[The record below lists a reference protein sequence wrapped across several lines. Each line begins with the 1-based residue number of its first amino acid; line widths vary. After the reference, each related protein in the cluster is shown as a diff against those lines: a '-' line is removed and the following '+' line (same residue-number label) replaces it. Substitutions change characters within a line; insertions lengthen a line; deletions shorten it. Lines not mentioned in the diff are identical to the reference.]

1 MGISKT
7 YLDSSY
13 LLAIIQEEG
22 MGREVE
28 HMLYKLREHSFDV
41 FIPHAVLG
49 EVCGVIFRNFE
60 SDQDRLAKM
69 EKLVN
74 VISSNK
80 IKWKNMKPLG
90 MEAFSLMVTLRDK
103 DPLLDATDVMI
114 LSHVLSDPDSKF
126 FFTTDSKLL
135 GSTVVTDLE
144 KELHCNGKRNESLK
158 ICDRF

>member
-28 HMLYKLREHSFDV
+28 HMLYNLRENSFDV

-80 IKWKNMKPLG
+80 IKWENMKPLG

-135 GSTVVTDLE
+135 GSTVAADLE
-144 KELHCNGKRNESLK
+144 KELYCNGKRNESLK
-158 ICDRF
+158 IRDRF